1 MAGVLEC
8 RRQEGQAIANIIW
21 ARGAALGVDGHI
33 FNQAEHDAEVEG
45 LKHRLGVGFVGV
57 SVELITKCC
66 LPFMQHLGA
75 PCIYQLCTML
85 TSMSVADV
93 ASLSCNTE

>member
-1 MAGVLEC
+1 MAGVFEG

-33 FNQAEHDAEVEG
+33 FKQAEHDAEVEG
-45 LKHRLGVGFVGV
+45 LKHRLGV
-57 SVELITKCC
+57 ELITGCG